1 MCSCPLISRFRL
13 TYEGTGSY
21 GTYLTPV
28 GMLMEI
34 AYTSSES
41 KMLCPPSLKFAE
53 FRYRDFFAMLFLL
66 IAFALESKCK
76 ITKCFSN
83 CKKYFAVSEK
93 RCTFAAFFLNDFYR
107 EI

>member
-13 TYEGTGSY
+13 THEGTGSY

-41 KMLCPPSLKFAE
+41 KMLGPPSLKFAE
-53 FRYRDFFAMLFLL
+53 FRYRDYVAMLFLL
-66 IAFALESKCK
+66 TLSLSKATAK
-76 ITKCFSN
+76 IRHFPHSTKFILLCRKD
-83 CKKYFAVSEK
+83 CV
-93 RCTFAAFFLNDFYR
+93 FLQT
-107 EI
+107 EIMTL

>member
-13 TYEGTGSY
+13 TYEGTESY

-66 IAFALESKCK
+66 TAFYLSKAIAK
-76 ITKCFSN
+76 IRRIIHLAKCFSRYRPSILCTVLILSCL
-83 CKKYFAVSEK
+83 CK
-93 RCTFAAFFLNDFYR
+93 N
-107 EI
+107 